1 MQKYEIMTIASV
13 SLGETG
19 ATKVTNEVKDLIS
32 HSGGKVLNSDNW
44 GKRKFAYQI
53 GQDTEGYYEVISFEL
68 DKSKVEKLKP
78 KLNLVEGLVRYLI
91 TAQK

>member
-1 MQKYEIMTIASV
+1 MQKYEIMTIAAV

-19 ATKVTNEVKDLIS
+19 ATKVTNDVKDLIS
-32 HSGGKVLNSDNW
+32 ANGGKVLNSDSW

-53 GQDTEGYYEVISFEL
+53 GQDTEGYYDVISFEL

-78 KLNLVEGLVRYLI
+78 KLNLVEGLVRYLVS
-91 TAQK
+91 AQE